1 MGKMLSE
8 AATDKILSFVTVGKD
23 FSLQEIADGTG
34 LNRNTVSKYVLILEA
49 EKKLTQTR
57 TVGHAKFYTQVLVV
71 PKAGGLA

>member
-8 AATDKILSFVTVGKD
+8 AATDKILSFVMPGKD

-49 EKKLTQTR
+49 ERKLIQTR
-57 TVGHAKFYTQVLVV
+57 TVGHAKLYTKVIVL
-71 PKAGGLA
+71 PKEVKDN